1 VAGVKTGTFV
11 ISLRRI
17 VSLKSGMPL
26 LFLLALAANAGDE
39 SSYYRYKDANGEW
52 VYTDRRPAG
61 ERDVEQLLREPQQTS
76 PPVRV
81 FRSQS
86 GTGIDIVVDN
96 QCFCP
101 IEAAVVIEKP
111 VGVVADSA
119 GRARRMIEARSTDTL
134 LRLHNTGSAGDASFG
149 YRYAVVFGDPLARHQ
164 PPRPYRAPFALAQRF
179 PVTQAFPS
187 RRTHTDAASIYAVD
201 IAMPVGSQIFAAREG
216 TVIEVA
222 AKFFEGGT
230 DPKDAT
236 RANLIRILHPDGT
249 MALYAHLQ
257 WDSIRVRPGQ
267 IVRRGEYIANSGNI
281 GFTTGP
287 HLHFVVQK
295 NSGLVLSAIPFEF
308 ADALG
313 RGVTP
318 KEGDVL
324 IAY

>member
-1 VAGVKTGTFV
+1 MRIPTLL
-11 ISLRRI
+11 SL
-17 VSLKSGMPL
+17 L
-26 LFLLALAANAGDE
+26 LLAVIAAAEDE
-39 SSYYRYKDANGEW
+39 PSYYRYKDANGEW

-61 ERDVEQLLREPQQTS
+61 EHDVEQLLREPQQSS

-81 FRSQS
+81 FRSRS
-86 GTGIDIVVDN
+86 ETGTDMVVDN

-101 IEAAVVIEKP
+101 VEAAVVIEKP
-111 VGVVADSA
+111 VGVVADSE
-119 GRARRMIEARSTDTL
+119 GHARRMIAARSTGKL
-134 LRLHNTGSAGDASFG
+134 LGLHNTGSAEDASFG
-149 YRYAVVFGDPLARHQ
+149 YRYAVVFGDPLARHR

-179 PVTQAFPS
+179 EITQAFPS
-187 RRTHTDAASIYAVD
+187 HRSHNDAASTFAVD

-216 TVIEVA
+216 TVIEMA
-222 AKFFEGGT
+222 AQFFEGGT
-230 DPKDAT
+230 DPKGAT

-267 IVRRGEYIANSGNI
+267 IVRRGEYIANSGNT

-295 NSGLVLSAIPFEF
+295 NTGLTLSAIPFEF

-318 KEGDVL
+318 KVGDVL
-324 IAY
+324 VAY